1 MDILPEHPLQ
11 IAGSQ
16 DGDGPGHG
24 RCHSQDCSHSQGHGH
39 CEPEDYFGWPP
50 RDAHPRRTVWN
61 AESTLNPV
69 SVILATFVL
78 VTFGALGGLLAIIG
92 FIIFGY
98 LLLQFYL

>member
-1 MDILPEHPLQ
+1 MDILPEEHPVRP
-11 IAGSQ
+11 S
-16 DGDGPGHG
+16 
-24 RCHSQDCSHSQGHGH
+24 GHGH
-39 CEPEDYFGWPP
+39 GHGGGHGHGHDCEPEDYFGWPP
-50 RDAHPRRTVWN
+50 CDAHPRRTVWN